1 MNTDYMIRQL
11 DLNKASFEQQL
22 KVKTQEEA
30 LFKANADHWC
40 LLQIVC
46 HLVDEEIEDF
56 RIRVKTA
63 LDPTLPFIPIDPE
76 GWAKTRGYMEQDYDS
91 KVAEWLA
98 EREKSLYWLQSL
110 NGVNW
115 QSSLQHPDLGQLSAY
130 HFLANWVVHDH
141 IHLRQIMKVKHAYLA
156 HISGQDLSYA
166 GNW

>member
-76 GWAKTRGYMEQDYDS
+76 GWAKPAATWSRTMTA
-91 KVAEWLA
+91 KWP
-98 EREKSLYWLQSL
+98 
-110 NGVNW
+110 NGW
-115 QSSLQHPDLGQLSAY
+115 QNAKN
-130 HFLANWVVHDH
+130 HFIGCSRSMA
-141 IHLRQIMKVKHAYLA
+141 
-156 HISGQDLSYA
+156 
-166 GNW
+166 